1 LLRQIILGIWEC
13 QTQLLQPRVLYQNK
27 VQEGSKQMTKEQ
39 FKAEA
44 DYQMAIL
51 LIKNLFAQG
60 LLTDEEFKTVQGK
73 LIVRYQPIIGNL
85 SP

>member
-1 LLRQIILGIWEC
+1 
-13 QTQLLQPRVLYQNK
+13 
-27 VQEGSKQMTKEQ
+27 MTKEQ

-44 DYQMAIL
+44 DYQLALL

-73 LIVRYQPIIGNL
+73 LIVRYQPIIGKI

>member
-1 LLRQIILGIWEC
+1 
-13 QTQLLQPRVLYQNK
+13 VLYQNK
-27 VQEGSKQMTKEQ
+27 VQEGRKQMTKEQ

-44 DYQMAIL
+44 YYQMALL

-60 LLTDEEFKTVQGK
+60 LLNDEEFKTVQGK

>member
-1 LLRQIILGIWEC
+1 
-13 QTQLLQPRVLYQNK
+13 
-27 VQEGSKQMTKEQ
+27 MTKEQ

-44 DYQMAIL
+44 DYQMALL

-60 LLTDEEFKTVQGK
+60 LLNDEEFKTVQGK
-73 LIVRYQPIIGNL
+73 LIVRYQPIIGKI